1 MKLSENTINIMKN
14 FSTINPSLLVN
25 PGNCLTT
32 VAPSKTIFAKA
43 NVEENFPK
51 KFAIYEMSKF
61 LGIVSLFKD
70 PELEFG
76 EHQVKI
82 ASGRQSVNFT
92 YADPSMIVVPP
103 ADKDINFPAA
113 DIEFTISQE
122 ELQKL
127 IRAAAVFQ
135 LPEIAV
141 NGDGQNITVTAT
153 NSKNPTTDTFSLD
166 VSNTDKTFNMIFK
179 LDNIIKLLSADYSV
193 KISSKGLS
201 QFTTNNLTYYVPVE
215 ANSNFNG

>member
-25 PGNCLTT
+25 PGDVLTT
-32 VAPSKTIFAKA
+32 MAPMKGVFAKA
-43 NVEENFPK
+43 VVDETFPK
-51 KFAIYEMSKF
+51 RFAIYEMAKF
-61 LGIVSLFKD
+61 LGIVSLFKE

-76 EHQVKI
+76 DHQVKI
-82 ASGRQSVNFT
+82 TTGRQSVNFT
-92 YADPSMIVVPP
+92 YADPATIIAPP
-103 ADKDINFPAA
+103 ADKDINFPVA
-113 DIEFTISQE
+113 DVEFTISQE

-153 NSKNPTTDTFSLD
+153 NSKNPTTDTFSID
-166 VSNTDKTFNMIFK
+166 VGTTDKNFNMIFK
-179 LDNIIKLLSADYSV
+179 LENIIKLLSSDYNV
-193 KISSKGLS
+193 KISSRGLS
-201 QFTTNNLTYYVPVE
+201 QFSTNNITYYVAVE
-215 ANSNFNG
+215 ANSQYGG

>member
-25 PGNCLTT
+25 PGNYLTT

-43 NVEENFPK
+43 NVEETFPK